1 MIRGTILWADDEID
15 LLQPHIMY
23 LEERGYKVTGVTN
36 GEDAIS
42 HVKEEDF
49 DLVLLDQMMSGR
61 DGLST
66 LEELKQ
72 ISPGLPVIMITKHE
86 EESLMDE
93 AIAGKITD
101 YLTKPVNPSQILSA
115 CKKILEKKQIS
126 SDRMSRDHVSEFN
139 KISELLNDQPSANT
153 WIDIHTKL
161 SEMEVELDS
170 NKDSGL
176 EMMLSEQR
184 KECNTEFGKFVT
196 RNYASW
202 VTDARSESPTLSTD
216 IFSRF
221 VYPLL
226 KEESEVVFVV
236 VDCMRLDQWF
246 SIEDILYEYFN
257 ITRNYAYSILPTAT
271 PFSRNAIF
279 SGLFPNEL
287 SKAYPEIWQKAWE
300 DEHSMN
306 RHEEIYLNNQLE
318 RLKIELKPAA
328 KYSKILNINEGKK
341 IEKQIPTYGNV
352 PLITLVVNFV
362 DILTHTRSESDVL
375 KEIAPDESG
384 FRNLTRSW
392 FENSWLYKVLIQL
405 SEMGKTIILTTD
417 HGSIRVTKGTQVLG
431 DRATSTGLRYKYG
444 RSLKCDDKDAF
455 LLNNPEDWNLPSS
468 ANNTN
473 FIFAINEHFFL
484 YPTNYNKYLNLYKN
498 TFQHGG
504 ISLEEMI
511 LPVLTLKAKH

>member
-1 MIRGTILWADDEID
+1 MIRGKILWADDEID
-15 LLQPHIMY
+15 LLQPHLMY

-36 GEDAIS
+36 GDDAIS
-42 HVKEEDF
+42 HVSEENF

-66 LEELKQ
+66 LDELKS

-86 EESLMDE
+86 EESLMEE

-101 YLTKPVNPSQILSA
+101 YLTKPVNPSQILLA
-115 CKKILEKKQIS
+115 CKKVLEKNQIS
-126 SDRMSRDHVSEFN
+126 SDRISRDHVSEYN
-139 KISELLNDQPSANT
+139 NISEILNTDPTAT
-153 WIDIHTKL
+153 DWIYVHSKL
-161 SEMEVELDS
+161 SEMEIELDS
-170 NKDSGL
+170 IKDLSL
-176 EMMLSEQR
+176 ELMITEQR
-184 KECNTEFGKFVT
+184 KECNVQFSKFVT
-196 RNYASW
+196 RNYSSW
-202 VTDARSESPTLSTD
+202 VDQERNDSPTLSTD
-216 IFSRF
+216 IFLRF
-221 VYPLL
+221 VYPHL
-226 KEESEVVFVV
+226 KEDVEIVFLV

-246 SIEDILYEYFN
+246 SIEESLYEYFN
-257 ITRNYAYSILPTAT
+257 ITRDYAYSILPTAT

-279 SGLFPNEL
+279 SGLFPKEL
-287 SKAYPEIWQKAWE
+287 SKTYPDIWQKAWE

-306 RHEEIYLNNQLE
+306 RHEEVYLNNQLN
-318 RLKIELKPAA
+318 RLKLDLIPSL
-328 KYSKILNINEGKK
+328 KYSKILNIEEGKK
-341 IEKQIPTYGNV
+341 IEKQIHTYEGV
-352 PLITLVVNFV
+352 PLVSLVVNFV

-392 FENSWLYKVLIQL
+392 FENSWLYKALIKF

-417 HGSIRVTKGTQVLG
+417 HGSIRVTKGTQAIG

-455 LLNNPEDWNLPSS
+455 LLKNPEDWNLPSY

-473 FIFAINEHFFL
+473 FIFAKNEHFFL
-484 YPTNYNKYLNLYKN
+484 YPTNYNKYLNIYKD

-511 LPVLTLKAKH
+511 LPVLILKTKN